1 MKINFQ
7 FIIASIFATQISF
20 GAFAQKANVTDA
32 ALLMKKYNPM
42 SGLDAS
48 MKLLI
53 KAKGFIDLAA
63 VNSETAESAKMHM
76 YRGEIY
82 FGLIEMAAM
91 EAATNKTEQDEEK
104 IKAYESIAKAS
115 FKKVLDDP
123 KKEFIEDVKTFISF
137 RSNMYFNMGISAY
150 ETNKFEMATQFFIG
164 AVEVKSF
171 LNEKYPDA
179 AINAQLSL
187 SRTVDSLIKVKSFD
201 KALELAEVVNE
212 AVPSNID
219 ILILLVNIYLQ
230 KGDAIGSEKY
240 LNEALTIDPMN
251 KQLYYVLGTANM
263 DLKENE
269 KAERAL
275 SKALEIDSN
284 YNDAQYQL
292 GAHLYNWAA
301 QLKYEAGQLPEND
314 PSSDQFIEKA
324 TKMQYRSLAL
334 LEKYIIV
341 HPDDKAVLEILRSTY
356 SKLGDTVKAAEYKKR
371 IEALKKN

>member
-1 MKINFQ
+1 
-7 FIIASIFATQISF
+7 
-20 GAFAQKANVTDA
+20 
-32 ALLMKKYNPM
+32 
-42 SGLDAS
+42 
-48 MKLLI
+48 
-53 KAKGFIDLAA
+53 
-63 VNSETAESAKMHM
+63 
-76 YRGEIY
+76 
-82 FGLIEMAAM
+82 
-91 EAATNKTEQDEEK
+91 
-104 IKAYESIAKAS
+104 
-115 FKKVLDDP
+115 
-123 KKEFIEDVKTFISF
+123 
-137 RSNMYFNMGISAY
+137 
-150 ETNKFEMATQFFIG
+150 MATQFFIG
-164 AVEVKSF
+164 AIEVKSY

-187 SRTVDSLIKVKSFD
+187 SRTVDSLIKIKSFD

-240 LNEALTIDPMN
+240 LNEALAIDPMN

-314 PSSDQFIEKA
+314 PSYDRFIEKA

-334 LEKYIIV
+334 LEKYILV
-341 HPDDKAVLEILRSTY
+341 NPEDKSVLEILRSTY
-356 SKLGDTVKAAEYKKR
+356 WKLGDSVKAAEYKKR

>member
-1 MKINFQ
+1 MRINFQ
-7 FIIASIFATQISF
+7 LIIASIFATQISF

-42 SGLDAS
+42 AGLDAS
-48 MKLLI
+48 MKLLN
-53 KAKGFIDLAA
+53 KAKDFIDLAA

-82 FGLIEMAAM
+82 FGLIEMSAI
-91 EAATNKTEQDEEK
+91 EAATTKTEQDEEK
-104 IKAYESIAKAS
+104 IKTYESVAKAS

-123 KKEFIEDVKTFISF
+123 KKEFIEDVNTFISF
-137 RSNMYFNMGISAY
+137 RSNMAFNMGISAY

-164 AVEVKSF
+164 AIEVKSY

-187 SRTVDSLIKVKSFD
+187 SRTVDSLIKIKSFD

-240 LNEALTIDPMN
+240 LNEALAIDPMN

-269 KAERAL
+269 KAEIAL
-275 SKALEIDSN
+275 NKALEIDPN
-284 YNDAQYQL
+284 YADAQYQL
-292 GAHLYNWAA
+292 GAHLVTWAGDLKLQADQMPFGDANYNKVK
-301 QLKYEAGQLPEND
+301 QQSGEVYE
-314 PSSDQFIEKA
+314 
-324 TKMQYRSLAL
+324 RAL
-334 LEKYIIV
+334 IPLEKYIINY
-341 HPDDKAVLEILRSTY
+341 PEDKAVLTILFQLQRN
-356 SKLGDTVKAAEYKKR
+356 LGNSEKALEYKKR
-371 IEALKKN
+371 ADAIK

>member
-1 MKINFQ
+1 MRINFQ
-7 FIIASIFATQISF
+7 LIIASIFATQISF
-20 GAFAQKANVTDA
+20 GAFAQKFIVNSA
-32 ALLMKKYNPM
+32 AKEINNYNP
-42 SGLDAS
+42 LDSLTAS
-48 MKLLI
+48 KKLLA
-53 KAKGFIDLAA
+53 KAKDFIDLAA
-63 VNSETAESAKMHM
+63 VNTETSESIQMYM
-76 YRGEIY
+76 YRGKIY
-82 FGLIEMAAM
+82 FGLIEVACKESASNGTQPN
-91 EAATNKTEQDEEK
+91 EALLKEYEEIARTSFNKV
-104 IKAYESIAKAS
+104 YE
-115 FKKVLDDP
+115 DP
-123 KKEFIEDVKTFISF
+123 KKKYIPEIQTFLNNRTNIA
-137 RSNMYFNMGISAY
+137 FNNGLSAY
-150 ETNKFEMATQFFIG
+150 ETKNFEMATQYFIE
-164 AVEVKSF
+164 AIEVKSF

-187 SRTVDSLIKVKSFD
+187 SLTVDSLIKTKNFD
-201 KALELAEVVNE
+201 KALELAEVVNK
-212 AVPSNID
+212 AIPSNID

-240 LNEALTIDPMN
+240 LNEALAIDPMN

-292 GAHLYNWAA
+292 GAHLYNWAV
-301 QLKYEAGQLPEND
+301 QLKYEAGQLAEND
-314 PSSDQFIEKA
+314 PSSDQLIEKA

-341 HPDDKAVLEILRSTY
+341 NPEDKSVLEILRSTY
-356 SKLGDTVKAAEYKKR
+356 SKLGDSVKAAEYKKR

>member
-91 EAATNKTEQDEEK
+91 EAASNKTEQDEEK

-171 LNEKYPDA
+171 LNESIDVS
-179 AINAQLSL
+179 INALSSFRL
-187 SRTVDSLIKVKSFD
+187 YMFFMDSFSDSV
-201 KALELAEVVNE
+201 
-212 AVPSNID
+212 
-219 ILILLVNIYLQ
+219 ILILPIQINI
-230 KGDAIGSEKY
+230 S
-240 LNEALTIDPMN
+240 
-251 KQLYYVLGTANM
+251 
-263 DLKENE
+263 
-269 KAERAL
+269 
-275 SKALEIDSN
+275 
-284 YNDAQYQL
+284 
-292 GAHLYNWAA
+292 
-301 QLKYEAGQLPEND
+301 
-314 PSSDQFIEKA
+314 
-324 TKMQYRSLAL
+324 
-334 LEKYIIV
+334 
-341 HPDDKAVLEILRSTY
+341 
-356 SKLGDTVKAAEYKKR
+356 
-371 IEALKKN
+371 